1 MKPFPGWKPSFV
13 KYTISLNEQAREGNL
28 DPVAGRDSEIN
39 QLTTILSRRTKNN
52 PLLIGEPGIGK
63 TAVVEGLVQ
72 KIIAGNV
79 PKSLLNKVIL
89 QLDFGSLT
97 AGARQKG
104 EFEERLRELLSDLS
118 SSHEVILFIDD
129 AHVLLE
135 NSKDHGNAAAVLKKY
150 LDHNLITIIGA
161 TNDDMYKKYFD
172 TNKTFERDFQ
182 PVRIEEPNEEKALGM
197 LQSERQKYEQYHNVF
212 ISDEIL
218 AHALALSIKHIP
230 SRMLPDKAL
239 DLIDEA
245 AAHVKLLLETGKRK
259 TNRIRKDDID
269 KVIADWTGIPVAR
282 LTNDESK
289 KLLMLEKLI
298 HKRIAGQEHAVTA
311 VSEAIRRGRIGLG
324 SSSRPVASF
333 LFCGPSGVGKSEL
346 VKVLNRILHET
357 ENTLVQLDMSEY
369 MEKEN
374 VSKLI
379 GAPPGYVGYEEG
391 GILTEAVSRQPASII
406 LFDNI
411 EKAHPDISNIL
422 LQILEEGHLTDSKGK
437 TVSFKNAVVV
447 CVTTNGHQAIKKKI
461 QASSPEVKEQD
472 IVREEMAKMLRPE
485 IVNRFDSLV
494 NFYNL
499 TPENMNQI
507 SRILVS
513 DVASSLKKQGYILQ
527 VTESTVL
534 QLAKAGYSAD
544 EGARPLR
551 KVITEVIENPVAMA
565 IISRKFKQGDTL
577 LAEFNAARGFT
588 ISNSASE
595 ILASTKISLPRIK
608 DIAEYDKAVTK
619 KEQTK
624 QQEIESIVGVL
635 KKLAKMDSIT
645 DPAEKA
651 QLEQIKQLLMAEK
664 EKGNPTADVIWV
676 AVESFSEGNA
686 ALPQVNVVQV
696 VSDED
701 FEEVRVIWKE
711 NYLDR
716 DASGNAVEAQSEYVK
731 KEMESTAELLKLLT
745 STNPADKENAL
756 RSLVTILPMI
766 LIGGFTEEQIIK
778 YLEVKTQAAKEA
790 LDILIEEEE
799 TLLSVKKPIQ
809 KTQKP
814 AYQSQTV

>member
-28 DPVAGRDSEIN
+28 DPVTGRDSEIN

-52 PLLIGEPGIGK
+52 PLIIGEPGIGK

-72 KIIAGNV
+72 NIITGNV
-79 PKSLLNKVIL
+79 PKSLLNRVIL

-118 SSHEVILFIDD
+118 SSHDVILFIDD
-129 AHVLLE
+129 AHMLLG
-135 NSKDHGNAAAVLKKY
+135 NNKDHGNAAVVLKKF

-161 TNDDMYKKYFD
+161 TDDDQYKKYFD
-172 TNKTFERDFQ
+172 TNKAFERDFQ

-197 LQSERQKYEQYHNVF
+197 LQSEKQKYEQYHNVF

-230 SRMLPDKAL
+230 SRLLPDKAL

-245 AAHVKLLLETGKRK
+245 AARVKLLLETGKRK
-259 TNRIRKDDID
+259 SNRIRKEDIE
-269 KVIADWTGIPVAR
+269 KVIADWTGLPISK

-298 HKRIAGQEHAVTA
+298 HKRIAGQENAVTA

-357 ENTLVQLDMSEY
+357 EHTLVQLDMSEY
-369 MEKEN
+369 MEKQN

-391 GILTEAVSRQPASII
+391 GILTEAVSKQPTSII

-437 TVSFKNAVVV
+437 KVSFKNAVVV
-447 CVTTNGHQAIKKKI
+447 CITSNGHQMIKKKI
-461 QASSPEVKEQD
+461 LTLGPEAKEQD
-472 IVREEMAKMLRPE
+472 IMREEMAKMLRPE

-494 NFYNL
+494 NFHNL
-499 TPENMNQI
+499 TPENMIQI

-513 DVASSLKKQGYILQ
+513 DVAGSLKKQGYMLQ
-527 VTESTVL
+527 ITESTIT
-534 QLAKAGYSAD
+534 QLAKAGYSAE

-551 KVITEVIENPVAMA
+551 KVITQVIENPVAMA
-565 IISRKFKQGDTL
+565 IIAQKFKPGDTL
-577 LAEFNAARGFT
+577 LAEFTAGRGFT

-595 ILASTKISLPRIK
+595 ILASTKITLPRIK
-608 DIAEYDKAVTK
+608 DIAEYEKALSS
-619 KEQTK
+619 KEQAR
-624 QQEIESIVGVL
+624 QQEVDNIVGVL
-635 KKLAKMDSIT
+635 KKLAKMDTII

-651 QLEQIKQLLMAEK
+651 QLEQIKKLLLVEK

-686 ALPQVNVVQV
+686 ALPAVNVVQV
-696 VSDED
+696 VSDDD

-716 DASGNAVEAQSEYVK
+716 DASGNAVEAQIEFVK
-731 KEMESTAELLKLLT
+731 KEMETTAELMKLLT
-745 STNPADKENAL
+745 SSKPEDKDNAL

-778 YLEVKTQAAKEA
+778 YLEVKSQAAKEA
-790 LDILIEEEE
+790 LDILTEEED
-799 TLLSVKKPIQ
+799 TLLTVKKPV
-809 KTQKP
+809 QKP
-814 AYQSQTV
+814 QQSTQQAQTL